1 LAQRES
7 IGDLVLAGLTNVDPW
22 LKDRAD
28 QPLHI
33 PKASPSQAVASSAIV
48 AGLAG
53 GPIGL
58 AALGG
63 LAAVAAAEYLG
74 AGHGD
79 DSERF
84 ESIGKPNELAE
95 RVVASLEEQPVA
107 QEQQPTVEP
116 ASSADSG

>member
-1 LAQRES
+1 
-7 IGDLVLAGLTNVDPW
+7 
-22 LKDRAD
+22 
-28 QPLHI
+28 
-33 PKASPSQAVASSAIV
+33 VASSAIV

-79 DSERF
+79 DRERL
-84 ESIGKPNELAE
+84 EAIGKPNSLAE
-95 RVVASLEEQPVA
+95 QVVARLEGEAPQTGNA
-107 QEQQPTVEP
+107 TEP
-116 ASSADSG
+116 QGTGSEAASG